1 MKENIKA
8 AILSALVLPGLGQIL
23 SGRRLKGWILAVL
36 SILML
41 IIFSTIFFY
50 GIYNY
55 TMRTFFSESI
65 QPTDFSIVQAFA
77 DSFQKGGGAVKI
89 SAGAVI
95 FIWIYSVLDA
105 LICTESGRTP
115 PEGKRKLI

>member
-8 AILSALVLPGLGQIL
+8 SILSALVLPGLGQIL
-23 SGRRLKGWILAVL
+23 SGRRLKGWILVVL

-41 IIFSTIFFY
+41 IIFSAIFVY

-55 TMRTFFSESI
+55 TMRMFFSQSI
-65 QPTDFSIVQAFA
+65 QSTDFSIVQAFA
-77 DSFQKGGGAVKI
+77 DSFQKGGLAMNV

-105 LICTESGRTP
+105 LIYTESGRTS
-115 PEGKRKLI
+115 RKEN